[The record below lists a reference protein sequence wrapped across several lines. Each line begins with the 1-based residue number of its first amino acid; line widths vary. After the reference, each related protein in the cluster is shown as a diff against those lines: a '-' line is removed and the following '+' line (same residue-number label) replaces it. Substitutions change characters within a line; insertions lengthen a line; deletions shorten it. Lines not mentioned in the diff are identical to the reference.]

1 MSDRASVFEGIQIG
15 VEATPGTSVAANK
28 RLLATAI
35 SPSIMTEPNEFAPTG
50 YKYETV
56 VVNGKEWTEAGIEG
70 VGSYNDPVYLFSSA
84 FGAAAITTP
93 TTGTGVTTAARDWN
107 WAPLTTGPD
116 AGKTYTIE
124 QGSSVRAEKVSGGII
139 TALSM
144 SYARSGVSVGGSMM
158 GQLTTDGI
166 TLTASPTDIA
176 LEPIVPNQVDIYL
189 DDTFATIGT
198 TKLTRC
204 IEAGWELSDK
214 NGPIWPL
221 NSTNASYA
229 ASIET
234 KPQGSANLTLGADS
248 SGMALLPKM
257 RVGQTMYLRIK
268 ATGRVIDG
276 AFTYLHQVDI
286 AVKILNPGEKGDSD
300 GLRTIP
306 WEFRAV
312 HDSTMGGAFKIKH
325 STTLTAL

>member
-15 VEATPGTSVAANK
+15 VEATPGTSVPANK
-28 RLLATAI
+28 RLLATMIA
-35 SPSIMTEPNEFAPTG
+35 PSIMTEPNEFAPTG

-56 VVNGKEWTEAGIEG
+56 VVNGKEWTEAGVEG
-70 VGSYNDPVYLFSSA
+70 VGSYIDPIYLFSSA

-93 TTGTGVTTAARDWN
+93 TGATTARDWA

-116 AGKTYTIE
+116 AGKTFTVE
-124 QGSSVRAEKVSGGII
+124 QGSSVRAEKFTGGII

-144 SYARSGVSVGGSMM
+144 SYARSGITIGGSMM

-166 TLTASPTDIA
+166 TLTAAPTDIA
-176 LEPIVPNQVDIYL
+176 LVPIIPNQVDIYL

-204 IEAGWELSDK
+204 IEAGWEISDK

-257 RVGQTMYLRIK
+257 RAGQTMYLRIK
-268 ATGRVIDG
+268 ATGSMIE
-276 AFTYLHQVDI
+276 TTIPYLHQVDI

-306 WEFRAV
+306 WQFRV
-312 HDSTMGGAFKIKH
+312 IHDSTMGGAFKVKH
-325 STTLTAL
+325 TANLTAL

>member
-15 VEATPGTSVAANK
+15 VESTPGTSVPANK
-28 RLLATAI
+28 RLLATMI
-35 SPSIMTEPNEFAPTG
+35 SPSITTEPNEFAPTG

-56 VVNGKEWTEAGIEG
+56 VVNGKEWTEGGIEG
-70 VGSYNDPVYLFSSA
+70 VGSYIDPIYLFSSA
-84 FGAAAITTP
+84 FGTAVITTP
-93 TTGTGVTTAARDWN
+93 ATGVTARDWN
-107 WAPLTTGPD
+107 WTPLTTGPD
-116 AGKTYTIE
+116 VAKTYTIE
-124 QGSSVRAEKVSGGII
+124 QGSTVRAEKFSGAIVNS
-139 TALSM
+139 LSM
-144 SYARSGVSVGGSMM
+144 SYARSGISVGGSMM

-166 TLTASPTDIA
+166 TLTAAPTDIA
-176 LEPIVPNQVDIYL
+176 LVPIIPNQVDIFL

-204 IEAGWELSDK
+204 IEAGWELTDK

-221 NSTNASYA
+221 NSTNTSYA

-257 RVGQTMYLRIK
+257 RAGQTMFLRIK
-268 ATGRVIDG
+268 ATGSIIE
-276 AFTYLHQVDI
+276 TTIPYLHQVDI

-306 WEFRAV
+306 WQFRAV
-312 HDSTMGGAFKIKH
+312 HDSTMAGAFRLKH
-325 STTLTAL
+325 TAPLAAL